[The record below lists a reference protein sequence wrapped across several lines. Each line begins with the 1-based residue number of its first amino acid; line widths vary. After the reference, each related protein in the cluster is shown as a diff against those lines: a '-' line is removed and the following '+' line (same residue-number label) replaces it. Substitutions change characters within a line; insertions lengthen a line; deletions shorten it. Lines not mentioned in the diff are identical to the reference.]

1 MDTSSGA
8 VHAPP
13 SHHARPSHVV
23 AVLVG
28 TRECPALREVILRE
42 TPVTS
47 PPIATFVAVYH
58 HDRNLSADL
67 LTLYY
72 PSIASRHQD
81 IVETP
86 NAAVTGSIPIA
97 SSALSTT

>member
-42 TPVTS
+42 TPVLR
-47 PPIATFVAVYH
+47 PCHCQPRPH
-58 HDRNLSADL
+58 
-67 LTLYY
+67 TLQIEKMY
-72 PSIASRHQD
+72 IH
-81 IVETP
+81 I
-86 NAAVTGSIPIA
+86 
-97 SSALSTT
+97 TTNRYLRRSVLP